1 MAQSMSFIV
10 GEEYAEVVLPLPL
23 HATFTYRVPSDMCR
37 KLRQGH
43 RVIVPFGSRKFY
55 TGIVMGVSSH
65 RPEGMEVKD
74 IAMLL
79 DERPVVKYP
88 QLKYWQWLADYYMSP
103 LGDVYK
109 AAVPA
114 GLKLESETFVEI
126 NPDYDWSDQDTPLTE
141 REMIVTDLLRDGGK
155 MSLSEVAKKT
165 GFRNVEALAS
175 KMLDKGVAVISEKV
189 VERYKSRKES
199 MVRLTFDPADKDS
212 VKNAFEAVKGAKK
225 QETMLLAMLHLADA
239 MRRDS
244 ETKDV
249 SRQALLD
256 RSGCTSAI
264 LLALVKKGLVEVY
277 KCEISRF
284 SFTGRPTGVLPTLS
298 EAQQTALDSLH
309 RSFLDHDVSL
319 LHGVTS
325 SGKTELYI
333 HLIDYVMRRGDQA
346 LLLVPEIALTTQLTR
361 RLQRVF
367 GDKVVI
373 YHSRFSDNER
383 VDIWRRM
390 LSAEGPCVVIGAR
403 SSVFL
408 PFARLGIVIVDEEH
422 EGSYKQYDPAPRYNG
437 RDAAIVLATMHGAKT
452 LLGSAT
458 PSIETY
464 YKARS
469 GKWGMV
475 ELMQRYEGADLP
487 DIEIVD
493 MTRARRGGSV
503 DGTFARSTVE
513 MTNAALN
520 RKEQVIFFH
529 NRRGYA
535 PMARCKQCAW
545 TPKCE
550 HCDVSLTVHRRLNQ
564 LVCHY
569 CGAIYP
575 IPSVCPSCHEPS
587 IEIVGYG
594 TERVED
600 EVEERF
606 PSAKMLRMDLDTT
619 RNKDAYE
626 NIIEEFSAH
635 KADIL
640 VGTQMV
646 TKGLDFAG
654 VSLVGVLN
662 ADAIINFPDF
672 RSTERAFN
680 MLAQV
685 SGRAGRRGGCRGRV
699 VVQTAQ
705 PAHPVIG
712 FLKEHDYKGFYDY
725 EIVEREQFQ
734 YPPFTRVIYIYLKHR
749 DPRAIDELSAR
760 YGAMLRRLLGNRV
773 FGPEEPHV
781 GRIQSMYIR
790 KIMIKLEI
798 AASPKKVKE
807 ILKQAQIDF
816 YSNQDAKGLTVYYD
830 VDPQ

>member
-1 MAQSMSFIV
+1 MMPFNND
-10 GEEYAEVVLPLPL
+10 ETYAEVVLPLPL
-23 HATFTYRVPSDMCR
+23 HATFTYHVPSDISQ
-37 KLRQGH
+37 KVRQGH
-43 RVIVPFGSRKFY
+43 RVVVPFGTRKFY
-55 TGIVMGVSSH
+55 TGIVMGVSPR
-65 RPEGMEVKD
+65 RPEGVDVKE
-74 IAMLL
+74 IAMIL
-79 DERPVVKYP
+79 DEHPVVRYP

-114 GLKLESETFVEI
+114 GLKLESETFVEV
-126 NPDYDWSDQDTPLTE
+126 NPDYDWSDQETPLSE
-141 REMIVTDLLRDGGK
+141 REMIVTDMLRDGGK
-155 MSLSEVAKKT
+155 MSLAEVAKKT

-175 KMLDKGVAVISEKV
+175 KLLDKGVAVISEKV
-189 VERYKSRKES
+189 IERYRSRKES
-199 MVRLTFDPADKDS
+199 MVRLMFDPVDKES
-212 VKNAFEAVKGAKK
+212 ARIAFDAVKGAKK
-225 QETMLLAMLHLADA
+225 QETMLLTMLQLSDA
-239 MRRDS
+239 VRRDS
-244 ETKDV
+244 DTKDV
-249 SRQALLD
+249 SRKDLIE
-256 RSGCTSAI
+256 RSGCTSAV

-277 KCEISRF
+277 KRDVNRF
-284 SFTGRPTGVLPTLS
+284 SFTGRPSGILPVLS
-298 EAQQTALDSLH
+298 EAQKEALDGIH
-309 RSFLDHDVSL
+309 HSFLDHDVSL

-325 SGKTELYI
+325 SGKTEIYI
-333 HLIDYVMRRGDQA
+333 HLIDYVMRCGDQA
-346 LLLVPEIALTTQLTR
+346 LMLVPEIALTTQLTR

-367 GDKVVI
+367 GDKVII

-390 LSAEGPCVVIGAR
+390 LSADGPCVIIGAR
-403 SSVFL
+403 SAVFL
-408 PFARLGIVIVDEEH
+408 PFSRLGIVIVDEEH

-469 GKWGMV
+469 GKWGFV
-475 ELMQRYEGADLP
+475 ELTERYEGAALP
-487 DIEIVD
+487 EIEVID
-493 MTRARRGGSV
+493 MMRARRSGAASGA
-503 DGTFARSTVE
+503 FARSTVE
-513 MTNAALN
+513 MADAALS

-569 CGAIYP
+569 CGAMYP

-587 IEIVGYG
+587 IEIIGYG

-626 NIIEEFSAH
+626 NIIEDFSAH

-646 TKGLDFAG
+646 TKGLDFG
-654 VSLVGVLN
+654 DVSLVGVLN

-685 SGRAGRRGGCRGRV
+685 SGRAGRREGCRGKV

-705 PAHPVIG
+705 PGHPVIG
-712 FLKEHDYKGFYDY
+712 FLQAHDFQGYYDY
-725 EIVEREQFQ
+725 EIGERERFL

-749 DPRAIDELSAR
+749 DAHAIGELSMR
-760 YGAMLRRLLGNRV
+760 YGSMLRGLLGNRV

-798 AASPKKVKE
+798 AASPKRVKD
-807 ILKQAQIDF
+807 ILRQAQLDF
-816 YSNQDAKGLTVYYD
+816 YGKPDTKGLIVYYD